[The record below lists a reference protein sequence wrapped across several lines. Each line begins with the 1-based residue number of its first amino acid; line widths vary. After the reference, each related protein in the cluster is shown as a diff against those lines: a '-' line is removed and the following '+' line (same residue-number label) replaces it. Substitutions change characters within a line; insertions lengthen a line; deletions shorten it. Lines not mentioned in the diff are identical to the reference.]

1 MLEHEYRAQMNAAK
15 FDPGFSERVLRELS
29 LAQSG
34 KENAMKKRKKTW
46 KIALIA
52 AVLAIA
58 LTVSAGA
65 IILNNLEQ
73 ARNDLRITAP
83 IPEWTEYEDAA
94 NADGTVRLISSLCS
108 GDVLDAYFEVGPIDA
123 GTGRNLQ
130 ENQGSGGCGWEAWEL
145 STGKSTVAFHLTQ
158 LSYDAASETAL
169 LRLEFQGAALEDMD
183 ELTLTLERRDGEAE
197 QAVSYPAVTVP
208 LVKAETLRTN
218 MDCAFSGEGVTGTV
232 TGAAIRAGSV
242 EFSIVIDGVAP
253 GEETLDE
260 RHSRTVAYRAAAV
273 SALDGAVLNLT
284 DGSSVRVADL
294 PSLYASDA
302 GWVVAGFELQPVEEG
317 SFALQRITAQALDLS
332 KIVSVTLDGT
342 TYPLA

>member
-29 LAQSG
+29 LVQSG
-34 KENAMKKRKKTW
+34 KENAMKKHKKTW

-52 AVLAIA
+52 AVLVIA

-73 ARNDLRITAP
+73 ARNDLRITDL

-94 NADGTVRLISSLCS
+94 NADGTVRLISSLYS

-123 GTGRNLQ
+123 KTGNNLQ
-130 ENQGSGGCGWEAWEL
+130 ENQNIGECGWEAWKF
-145 STGKSTVAFHLTQ
+145 STGKSNVSFDVTQ

-169 LRLEFQGAALEDMD
+169 LRLEFYGAALEDTD
-183 ELTLTLERRDGEAE
+183 ALTLTLERCDGGPGQTEEYA
-197 QAVSYPAVTVP
+197 AITVP
-208 LVKAETLRTN
+208 LVEAATLRADLN
-218 MDCAFSGEGVTGTV
+218 CALETEGVTGTV

-242 EFSIVIDGVAP
+242 EFSIVIDGVEP

-260 RHSRTVAYRAAAV
+260 RHSRTVAYRAAA
-273 SALDGAVLNLT
+273 SAALDGAVLNFA
-284 DGSSVRVADL
+284 DGTSVRVADL
-294 PSLYASDA
+294 PSRCG
-302 GWVVAGFELQPVEEG
+302 GWVVANGELQPVEEG
-317 SFALQRITAQALDLS
+317 SFALRRITAQALDLS
-332 KIVSVTLDGT
+332 KIVSVTLDGA